1 MYFVFFVSLAP
12 IQPAAKNLC
21 AFTIRTYFSIWL
33 GKPHC
38 VLPDKCSL
46 VAIQFKFTN
55 WKNKIN
61 QLTPILL
68 CMYVF
73 QKGFAYTVLCWSWRR
88 GYFLHRV
95 VGSALLFLW
104 MRLLF
109 LFHIRHTMFIFI
121 HNISLCKSNCE
132 MDMKSCFLFLLNQKI
147 LQKAWNLIT

>member
-1 MYFVFFVSLAP
+1 MSCLISV
-12 IQPAAKNLC
+12 
-21 AFTIRTYFSIWL
+21 
-33 GKPHC
+33 
-38 VLPDKCSL
+38 VLS
-46 VAIQFKFTN
+46 QFNSNSQIERIKL
-55 WKNKIN
+55 IN
-61 QLTPILL
+61 SHQSYYVYI
-68 CMYVF
+68 YVF

-88 GYFLHRV
+88 GYFLNRV

-147 LQKAWNLIT
+147 LQKAWNLIFYACNKEKIISLEACLSAKNWKPLTLYTRKKV